1 MSGLALTAT
10 GVGGGTASS
19 PSPRARMPAGE
30 SPQSRTAPGERHGFV
45 VTISGGGSQA
55 RPGGAQPRS
64 GPRTRPPVAQQA
76 PALRPRSQ
84 AAARAARAAALTPSP
99 SRASPPRSDR
109 AGHSAG
115 SSRDDEGAAGF
126 PPGQA
131 SGDRQRRQRAAGQP
145 FAPSRSAAGSS
156 ANRSGEQVSSQAQA
170 PLSSS
175 LLSGIQR
182 RRPPVPVPVTSR
194 SLLGEYVAP
203 VAGGQGAG
211 GEGTDNAG
219 EMPMD
224 GDPGSARTERPGT
237 SLTDILGQDE
247 RAVPGA
253 ALGEDGASSGFLGAT
268 PFAETIAGEA
278 GAGAFAP
285 PVERAPRSPI
295 QFGGTLPSTRHTGS
309 ANIDGVL
316 RQGRTPGG
324 TPPNRR
330 SGAVHRQGQS
340 PSQGVGT
347 FESKKEKD
355 DDDDDDGTTDQG
367 VPRTPGNRE
376 GDAAA
381 GGASRGD
388 RRSPA
393 GRRTPGGIARRST
406 PDSGARV
413 RRPGSRLSAPS
424 RARSGAAD
432 SDP

>member
-45 VTISGGGSQA
+45 VTTSGGGSQA

-64 GPRTRPPVAQQA
+64 APRTRPPVAQQA

-131 SGDRQRRQRAAGQP
+131 PDDRHRRQRAAGQP

-175 LLSGIQR
+175 SVSGIQR
-182 RRPPVPVPVTSR
+182 RRPPVPVPVASR

-203 VAGGQGAG
+203 VTGGQGAG

-219 EMPMD
+219 EIPMD
-224 GDPGSARTERPGT
+224 DGPGSARTERPGT
-237 SLTDILGQDE
+237 SLSDILGQEE

-253 ALGEDGASSGFLGAT
+253 AAGEDGASSGFLGAR
-268 PFAETIAGEA
+268 PFAEEIAGEA

-295 QFGGTLPSTRHTGS
+295 QFGGALPSTRHTGS

-324 TPPNRR
+324 TPPMRR
-330 SGAVHRQGQS
+330 GAVHRQGQS
-340 PSQGVGT
+340 PSQGAGT

-355 DDDDDDGTTDQG
+355 DDDDGTTDQG
-367 VPRTPGNRE
+367 VLRTPGNRE

-393 GRRTPGGIARRST
+393 GRRTSGGIALRST

>member
-1 MSGLALTAT
+1 M
-10 GVGGGTASS
+10 
-19 PSPRARMPAGE
+19 
-30 SPQSRTAPGERHGFV
+30 
-45 VTISGGGSQA
+45 
-55 RPGGAQPRS
+55 
-64 GPRTRPPVAQQA
+64 
-76 PALRPRSQ
+76 
-84 AAARAARAAALTPSP
+84 
-99 SRASPPRSDR
+99 
-109 AGHSAG
+109 
-115 SSRDDEGAAGF
+115 DD
-126 PPGQA
+126 
-131 SGDRQRRQRAAGQP
+131 
-145 FAPSRSAAGSS
+145 
-156 ANRSGEQVSSQAQA
+156 
-170 PLSSS
+170 
-175 LLSGIQR
+175 
-182 RRPPVPVPVTSR
+182 
-194 SLLGEYVAP
+194 
-203 VAGGQGAG
+203 
-211 GEGTDNAG
+211 
-219 EMPMD
+219 
-224 GDPGSARTERPGT
+224 DPGSARTERPGT

-253 ALGEDGASSGFLGAT
+253 AAGEDGASSGFLRAT

-330 SGAVHRQGQS
+330 RGAVHRQGQS
-340 PSQGVGT
+340 PSQGVDT
-347 FESKKEKD
+347 FESKKEK

-393 GRRTPGGIARRST
+393 GRRTSGGTVRRST